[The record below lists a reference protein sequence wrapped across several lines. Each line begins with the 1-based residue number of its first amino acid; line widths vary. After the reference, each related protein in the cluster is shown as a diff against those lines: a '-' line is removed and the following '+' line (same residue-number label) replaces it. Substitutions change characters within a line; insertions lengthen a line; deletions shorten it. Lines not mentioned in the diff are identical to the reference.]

1 MKNLKRIPSF
11 REQWGRLCSRNPKPL
26 AIGRS
31 VCPGSFRRIKKV
43 AIEYLK
49 KADKTAT
56 TGEDDVRD
64 LVANMLKE
72 IEQGGEEKSIEY
84 TRKFDK
90 WDGDIVVSNEDIKAA
105 AGKVPEQL
113 KKDIQFAYERV
124 SDFAKAQLA
133 SMNEFETELSDGLFA
148 GQRLIPMQTAG
159 CYVPGGRYSHI
170 ASAIMSVTTAKVA
183 GVDNVIACSPPGRE
197 GGMHPAILYTLGL
210 CGTDTVLNLGGVQG
224 IAAMAFGQFT
234 GRPADIL
241 VGPGNQYVAEAKR
254 QLYGRV
260 GIDMFAGPSEILV
273 IADKDADPELV
284 AVDMVGQAEHGPN
297 TPAWLITDSRGLAET
312 VMKRMP
318 ELIAELPEL
327 NSKAAEDAW
336 RDYGE
341 VVLVET
347 REEAV
352 KVSDDYASEHLE
364 VHCDDLDWWLQN
376 LRNYGSLFLGE
387 ETNVAFGDKTSGP
400 NHILPTK
407 GAAKYTGGLSV
418 GKFIKV
424 VTYQRS
430 SREANRDVAQVTA
443 RISRLEGMEAHA
455 RTGDVRLAKYFPD
468 ETFELQ

>member
-1 MKNLKRIPSF
+1 M
-11 REQWGRLCSRNPKPL
+11 
-26 AIGRS
+26 
-31 VCPGSFRRIKKV
+31 

-49 KADKTAT
+49 RAEKTAS

-64 LVANMLKE
+64 LVAGMLKE
-72 IEQGGEEKSIEY
+72 IEEGGEEKSIEL
-84 TRKFDK
+84 TREFDR
-90 WDGDIVVSNEDIKAA
+90 WEGGIVVSPEDIEAA
-105 AGKVPEQL
+105 AGKVPDQL
-113 KKDIQFAYERV
+113 KSDIQFAHARV
-124 SDFAKAQLA
+124 RDFAKAQFD
-133 SMNEFETELSDGLFA
+133 SMNEFEVELSRGLYA
-148 GQRLIPMQTAG
+148 GQRLIPMKAAG
-159 CYVPGGRYSHI
+159 CYVPGGRYAHI

-183 GVDNVIACSPPGRE
+183 GVDHVVACSPPGRE
-197 GGMHPAILYTLGL
+197 EGIHPAILYTLGL
-210 CGTDTVLNLGGVQG
+210 CGADTVLNLGGVQG

-234 GRPADIL
+234 GNPADIL

-273 IADKDADPELV
+273 IADKEADPELV
-284 AVDMVGQAEHGPN
+284 AVDLLGQAEHGPN
-297 TPAWLITDSRGLAET
+297 SPAWLITDSRDLADT
-312 VMKRMP
+312 VIARMP
-318 ELIAELPEL
+318 ELIADLPEL
-327 NSKAAEDAW
+327 NKKSAELAW
-336 RDYGE
+336 QDYGE
-341 VVLVET
+341 VVLVDT

-352 KVSDDYASEHLE
+352 RISDDYASEHLE
-364 VHCDDLDWWLQN
+364 VHAADLDWWLQN

-455 RTGDVRLAKYFPD
+455 RTGDARLAKYFPD
-468 ETFELQ
+468 EEFNLHP

>member
-1 MKNLKRIPSF
+1 MTIQYLKRA
-11 REQWGRLCSRNPKPL
+11 E
-26 AIGRS
+26 
-31 VCPGSFRRIKKV
+31 
-43 AIEYLK
+43 
-49 KADKTAT
+49 KTAA

-64 LVANMLKE
+64 LVTNMLKE
-72 IEQGGEEKSIEY
+72 IEEGGEEKSIEY

-90 WDGDIVVSNEDIKAA
+90 WEGDIVVSAADIAA
-105 AGKVPEQL
+105 AASKIPDQL
-113 KKDIQFAYERV
+113 KSDIQFAHARV
-124 SDFAKAQLA
+124 RDFAKAQLD
-133 SMNEFETELSDGLFA
+133 SMSEFEVELSDGLHA
-148 GQRLIPMQTAG
+148 GQRLIPMKAAG

-183 GVDNVIACSPPGRE
+183 GVDHVIACSPPGRE
-197 GGMHPAILYTLGL
+197 EGMHPAILYTLGL
-210 CGTDTVLNLGGVQG
+210 CGADTVLNLGGVQG

-234 GRPADIL
+234 GSAADIL

-284 AVDMVGQAEHGPN
+284 AVDLLGQAEHGPN
-297 TPAWLITDSRGLAET
+297 SPAWLITDSRELADT
-312 VMKRMP
+312 VISRMP
-318 ELIAELPEL
+318 ELIADLPEF
-327 NSKAAEDAW
+327 NRKSAEPAW

-341 VVLVET
+341 VVLVDS

-352 KVSDDYASEHLE
+352 QVSDDYASEHLE
-364 VHCDDLDWWLQN
+364 VHAADLDWWLQN

-387 ETNVAFGDKTSGP
+387 ETNVAFGDKASGP

-455 RTGDVRLAKYFPD
+455 RTGDARLAKYFPD
-468 ETFELQ
+468 EEFSLHP